1 MYCVQL
7 LCYCQSLA
15 LAKYSHTLRNTRVL
29 YEVLR
34 TVQRQRIGN
43 AVFLGVL
50 HYITLEEAKVDN
62 MDFRIVLHGKLGKGV
77 AVGIFNK
84 HELAALAAALND
96 GLCLVEVQKHSV
108 LVTAGQVF
116 AFVNTFCFIL
126 AIVIGNM
133 AGRMLIPC
141 GDLLGGD
148 IGQGDLIPSCAVG
161 IIAEDFLCPLVRIR
175 LDAPPRTIAI
185 SS

>member
-1 MYCVQL
+1 MQL

-62 MDFRIVLHGKLGKGV
+62 MDFRIP
-77 AVGIFNK
+77 FYF
-84 HELAALAAALND
+84 LA
-96 GLCLVEVQKHSV
+96 GLQRSRD
-108 LVTAGQVF
+108 
-116 AFVNTFCFIL
+116 VNRP
-126 AIVIGNM
+126 VH
-133 AGRMLIPC
+133 IPT
-141 GDLLGGD
+141 
-148 IGQGDLIPSCAVG
+148 SS
-161 IIAEDFLCPLVRIR
+161 EDCIYEGF
-175 LDAPPRTIAI
+175 
-185 SS
+185 SSFS